1 MELRT
6 GWYTSG
12 LPGTECQHQTYCLRL
27 FDRLPAI
34 RSDLAGDFG
43 WLPRVPRPLGW
54 SISTAGEPAG
64 HGRFLA
70 RARAEGIDLP
80 RSFVALLSSPRLLWG
95 LRSMTGCWWSLDGD
109 SLQPLP
115 TSDLLAV
122 RFLTD
127 QQGALFWHLLL
138 DGTPDPPVVVS
149 HQDFTDRETWE
160 PSPIDHVYR
169 CAPSLEAFVHRFWI
183 ENEIG
188 FRVHEKEALT
198 SEQMRYL
205 EEARRLFSVSETPSP

>member
-12 LPGTECQHQTYCLRL
+12 LPGAECQHQTYCLRQIE
-27 FDRLPAI
+27 RLPAI
-34 RSDLAGDFG
+34 TSDLAGDFG
-43 WLPRVPRPLGW
+43 WLPQVPRPLGW

-64 HGRFLA
+64 DGRFLA
-70 RARAEGIDLP
+70 RARADAIDLHA
-80 RSFVALLSSPRLLWG
+80 SLVTLLASPRLLWG
-95 LRSMTGCWWSLDGD
+95 IRSRTGCWWSLDVD

-138 DGTPDPPVVVS
+138 DGSGDPPVVVS
-149 HQDFTDRETWE
+149 HQDFSDRETWE
-160 PSPIDHVYR
+160 SSPIDHVYR
-169 CAPSLEAFVHRFWI
+169 CAPSFEAFMYRLWI

-188 FRVHEKEALT
+188 FRMHEHEALT
-198 SEQMRYL
+198 PEQLRYL
-205 EEARRLFSVSETPSP
+205 EEARRLFEA